1 MNDIDTSDHSPATND
16 LAPRPGWPSSRLSTP
31 ELLSTLWIA
40 VLLADVL
47 RGIHET
53 LRPGFVEELATE
65 GTVYGNV
72 VTDGALAVYGL
83 MLGYFS
89 VLVVLSRVLPRRASR
104 WANGI
109 GAAMM
114 ISGVLVS
121 WPKDPDDL
129 IFGAVQVAGSAA
141 VLAICLRWT
150 CRRANANRPRPVAL
164 HHDSTVP
171 EAALH
176 QSSASSNP

>member
-1 MNDIDTSDHSPATND
+1 MTDINTPHHPLSTSALP
-16 LAPRPGWPSSRLSTP
+16 LRPSRVSSRISTP

-53 LRPGFVEELATE
+53 LRPGFVEELAVE

-72 VTDGALAVYGL
+72 VTDGSLAVYGVV
-83 MLGYFS
+83 LGYLS
-89 VLVVLSRVLPRRASR
+89 VLVVLSRVLPRRANR
-104 WANGI
+104 WANVI
-109 GAAMM
+109 GSLMM

-129 IFGAVQVAGSAA
+129 IFGTVQLAGAVA
-141 VLAICLRWT
+141 VMAICVRWT
-150 CRRANANRPRPVAL
+150 HRAHANR
-164 HHDSTVP
+164 S
-171 EAALH
+171 
-176 QSSASSNP
+176 

>member
-1 MNDIDTSDHSPATND
+1 MTHINTSNRQPTPTN
-16 LAPRPGWPSSRLSTP
+16 ASSRPTWLDSTISIP

-72 VTDGALAVYGL
+72 VTDGALAGYGVV
-83 MLGYFS
+83 LGYLS
-89 VLVVLSRVLPRRASR
+89 VLVVLARLLPRRASR

-109 GAAMM
+109 GSVMM

-129 IFGAVQVAGSAA
+129 IFGAVQLAGSVA
-141 VLAICLRWT
+141 VMAICLRWT
-150 CRRANANRPRPVAL
+150 DSRAN
-164 HHDSTVP
+164 
-171 EAALH
+171 
-176 QSSASSNP
+176 SARS

>member
-1 MNDIDTSDHSPATND
+1 MTYIDTSDRQPTPRNASP
-16 LAPRPGWPSSRLSTP
+16 RLSWLNSTVSTP

-40 VLLADVL
+40 ILLADAL

-72 VTDGALAVYGL
+72 VTDGALAGYGVV
-83 MLGYFS
+83 LGYLS
-89 VLVVLSRVLPRRASR
+89 TLVVLARVLPRRASR
-104 WANGI
+104 WANAI
-109 GAAMM
+109 GSVMM

-129 IFGAVQVAGSAA
+129 IFGAVQLAGAVA
-141 VLAICLRWT
+141 VMAICLRWEDG
-150 CRRANANRPRPVAL
+150 RVN
-164 HHDSTVP
+164 SG
-171 EAALH
+171 
-176 QSSASSNP
+176 QS

>member
-1 MNDIDTSDHSPATND
+1 MTGINTSDHQPTTSGVPPQPNRMSP
-16 LAPRPGWPSSRLSTP
+16 RISTP

-72 VTDGALAVYGL
+72 VTDGSLAVYGVV
-83 MLGYFS
+83 LGYLS
-89 VLVVLSRVLPRRASR
+89 VLVVLSRVFPRRTSR
-104 WANGI
+104 WANAI
-109 GAAMM
+109 GSAMM

-129 IFGAVQVAGSAA
+129 IFGTVQLAGAVA
-141 VLAICLRWT
+141 VMAICLRWT
-150 CRRANANRPRPVAL
+150 HSRAHTNRF
-164 HHDSTVP
+164 
-171 EAALH
+171 
-176 QSSASSNP
+176 

>member
-1 MNDIDTSDHSPATND
+1 MTPTEHVTVATNPEP
-16 LAPRPGWPSSRLSTP
+16 LGRHEPTHRISTP

-53 LRPGFVEELATE
+53 LRPGFVSELADQ
-65 GTVYGNV
+65 GTVYGNT
-72 VTDGALAVYGL
+72 VTDGALAVYGV

-89 VLVVLSRVLPRRASR
+89 ALVVLSRVLPRRPNR
-104 WANGI
+104 WANTI

-114 ISGVLVS
+114 IAGVLVS

-129 IFGAVQVAGSAA
+129 IFGALQVAGSALII
-141 VLAICLRWT
+141 VTCLRWT
-150 CRRANANRPRPVAL
+150 TGHSTPADRSGSTTARPDA
-164 HHDSTVP
+164 
-171 EAALH
+171 
-176 QSSASSNP
+176 Q